1 MAKGDKVPGQE
12 MDLPTGAVGG
22 SALNRIEIPIPPES
36 LKMGLRL
43 VLDIKETK
51 VRLQVE
57 TLVRWS

>member
-1 MAKGDKVPGQE
+1 